1 MNRDMKE
8 GRVSRIQSCASR
20 LNNTI
25 TGKQGQCWQALPP
38 EAAPSNFRTI
48 YIYIYLAIISR
59 ASTIKEKEKSLKNTI
74 TVKESI

>member
-25 TGKQGQCWQALPP
+25 NWETRPTPASTPP
-38 EAAPSNFRTI
+38 CSCSLKFQD
-48 YIYIYLAIISR
+48 YIFIYLFMGIISR
-59 ASTIKEKEKSLKNTI
+59 ASTIKEKEKA
-74 TVKESI
+74 